1 MKLTHVCIV
10 TGNLERLTQFYR
22 EVLEIEP
29 EVHRGEHAEFPT
41 GEGGATLALYSVEST
56 GKPASGTME
65 AAPTRSV
72 QLEFEVADLD
82 REYERLRGLAIQW
95 LMHALGAP
103 VHLFPGPGRQLINF
117 YCGLQ

>member
-10 TGNLERLTQFYR
+10 TDNLERLTQFYR

-41 GEGGATLALYSVEST
+41 GEGGATLALYSLEST

-65 AAPTRSV
+65 AALTRSV

-95 LMHALGAP
+95 LMP
-103 VHLFPGPGRQLINF
+103 PWGRRSIYFQDPDGNFINF
-117 YCGLQ
+117 YCSLQ